1 MSRVSSEEITTTS
14 MLSLNLAL
22 GCALVALVGLKLK
35 SRYVSGHGW
44 C

>member
-1 MSRVSSEEITTTS
+1 MSRVSSEEISTTN

-35 SRYVSGHGW
+35 SRYTSGHGW